1 MPTRPGERPVP
12 TRVSELF
19 DPTRWREVEGLPH
32 GPGGLTDVTYHRG
45 CVRDASGTW
54 VRDLPVV
61 RVAFNRPEVRNAF
74 RPRTVDELYHVL
86 DHARMSGDVGAVILT
101 GNGPSPRDGG
111 WAFSS
116 GGDQR
121 VRGRDGYRYER
132 EDATGPGIG
141 TAASTGTGTPAPG
154 GARPSAG
161 TGTEDTAPGSVA
173 SDTETLAPGLGTTTP
188 DTTAYSHDADV
199 AAARARIDTARAG
212 RLHILEVQRLIRTMP
227 KVVIAAVPGWAAGGG
242 HSLNVVCD
250 LSLASLEHARFKQ
263 TDASVG
269 SFDAGYGSALLA
281 RQVGDKRAREIFF
294 LARTYDAET
303 AARWGVVNEAV
314 PHAELEERALEWA
327 ATVTSKSPQAI
338 RMLKLAFNLADDGLA
353 GQQVFAGEA
362 TRLAYMTDE
371 ALEGRD
377 AFLQRREPDWSPFP
391 YYF

>member
-132 EDATGPGIG
+132 QD
-141 TAASTGTGTPAPG
+141 AAS
-154 GARPSAG
+154 PSAG
-161 TGTEDTAPGSVA
+161 TGTEDTAPGGVTP
-173 SDTETLAPGLGTTTP
+173 DTETLAPGLDTATPGTGTTAPGTTT
-188 DTTAYSHDADV
+188 YSHDADV
-199 AAARARIDTARAG
+199 AAAQTRIDTARAG
-212 RLHILEVQRLIRTMP
+212 RLHVLEVQRLIRTMP

-303 AARWGVVNEAV
+303 AERWGVVNEAV